1 MDTYTKLLKDRKD
14 EVLLVVALGLI
25 VWFGYDAISQVFDR
39 EPVADNLSSET
50 SQRIDTILESN

>member
-1 MDTYTKLLKDRKD
+1 MEKYKKLLTGRKD
-14 EVLLVVALGLI
+14 EILLVFVLGLV
-25 VWFGYDAISQVFDR
+25 VWFGYDAISQVFNQ